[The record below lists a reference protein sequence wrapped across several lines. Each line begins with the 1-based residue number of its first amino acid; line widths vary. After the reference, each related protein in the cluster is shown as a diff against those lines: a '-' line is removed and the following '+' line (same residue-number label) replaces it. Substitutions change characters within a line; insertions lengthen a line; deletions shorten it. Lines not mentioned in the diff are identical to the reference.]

1 MNVDEVLIYAASH
14 SDGLFDTADTAYCVP
29 WKKFR
34 GFEFAASGDTT
45 DLSLLFDPIRASA
58 SASADTDPD
67 KLTLL
72 ITANKQKE
80 VCEAIIDAVWQAARS
95 GKGFVTIGDP
105 NQDGSASAT
114 IASNSKNARATTDIL
129 RVQGVT
135 YDVPDA

>member
-34 GFEFAASGDTT
+34 GFEFAAGNDVT
-45 DLSLLFDPIRASA
+45 DLSLLFDPLRASA

-80 VCEAIIDAVWQAARS
+80 VCEAIVDAVW
-95 GKGFVTIGDP
+95 KGSI
-105 NQDGSASAT
+105 S
-114 IASNSKNARATTDIL
+114 SNSKKARVTTDIL